1 MTNNIDCIEH
11 NRVIWNS
18 RRGLL
23 ELDILLEGFV
33 KSEYQNLDEDL
44 RLNYQKLLTYDDQ
57 VLYDWFLKKRPADKE
72 FFEIIEIIIDF
83 NKSLS
88 NK

>member
-57 VLYDWFLKKRPADKE
+57 VLYDWFLKKDRLIK
-72 FFEIIEIIIDF
+72 
-83 NKSLS
+83 NSLKSL
-88 NK
+88 KL